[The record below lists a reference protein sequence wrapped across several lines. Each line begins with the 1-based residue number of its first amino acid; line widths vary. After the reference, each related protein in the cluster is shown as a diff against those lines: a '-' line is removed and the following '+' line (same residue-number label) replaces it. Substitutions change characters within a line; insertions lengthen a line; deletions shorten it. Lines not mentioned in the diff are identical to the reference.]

1 MISRHVSRFQ
11 TAFPVPISEKPDSAI
26 TGPPGATSL
35 WKLFATSFSG
45 GRVEFYCGS
54 ASKSYRTLRHVNQP
68 RSLYIHVPF
77 CAHRCGYCDFT
88 LVAGKDHLA
97 EKYLDA
103 LSLEIDR
110 ELQIHGD
117 AELATQPKPE
127 IDTVFFGGGTP
138 TQLSAAQLK
147 RLYAIVHDR
156 FQLTS
161 ETEFSVEANPARMT
175 DEKIAVLAD
184 AGVNRI
190 SLGVQSFDDATL
202 TMLERDHRRADV
214 FGCVDRVKV
223 RIANVSLDLIFAVP
237 GQTLALWE
245 STLQTAI
252 DLSPT
257 HLSTYGLTFEKGTAF
272 WTRREKGELPQ
283 ASDDL
288 ERQMY
293 EVAMEKLAA
302 ADFHQYEIS
311 SFARPGFRCRHNQ
324 VYWSGQTYFGFGP
337 GAASL
342 MNNER
347 RQNHRS
353 VTTWLKKVLAG
364 ESAIGDVEKLD
375 PESRAR
381 ELLVL
386 GLRTNDG
393 VERAWFQET
402 SGYGLND
409 LAGETI
415 NRLIEKGLLEETG
428 STIRLSHEGRFLAD
442 TVAGEL
448 L

>member
-1 MISRHVSRFQ
+1 MNV
-11 TAFPVPISEKPDSAI
+11 
-26 TGPPGATSL
+26 
-35 WKLFATSFSG
+35 
-45 GRVEFYCGS
+45 
-54 ASKSYRTLRHVNQP
+54 P

-97 EKYLDA
+97 DKYLDA
-103 LSLEIDR
+103 LTLEIDR
-110 ELQIHGD
+110 KLQTSND
-117 AELATQPKPE
+117 RDPSAKEKPQL
-127 IDTVFFGGGTP
+127 DTIFFGGGTP
-138 TQLSAAQLK
+138 TQLSAPQLE
-147 RLYAIVHDR
+147 RLCGIVHDR
-156 FQLTS
+156 FELS
-161 ETEFSVEANPARMT
+161 PETEFSVEANPARMT
-175 DEKIAVLAD
+175 ADKIAVLAD

-202 TMLERDHRRADV
+202 TMLERDHRRSDV
-214 FGCVDRVKV
+214 FGCVERVRS
-223 RIANVSLDLIFAVP
+223 RIANISLDLIFAVP
-237 GQTLALWE
+237 GQSLALWE
-245 STLQTAI
+245 TTLQSAI

-283 ASDDL
+283 AAEEL
-288 ERQMY
+288 ERRMY
-293 EVAMEKLAA
+293 EVAMNKLAA
-302 ADFHQYEIS
+302 HDFHQYEIS
-311 SFARPGFRCRHNQ
+311 SFARPGFRCLHNQ
-324 VYWSGQTYFGFGP
+324 VYWSGKTYFGFGP

-342 MNNER
+342 INNER

-364 ESAIGDVEKLD
+364 ESAIGDVEELD
-375 PESRAR
+375 PESFAR

-393 VERAWFQET
+393 VDRAWFEET
-402 SGYGLND
+402 SNFDLD
-409 LAGETI
+409 QLAGASIGRLVTQG
-415 NRLIEKGLLEETG
+415 LIEEAG
-428 STIRLSHEGRFLAD
+428 STIRLTRQGRFLAD

>member
-1 MISRHVSRFQ
+1 M
-11 TAFPVPISEKPDSAI
+11 
-26 TGPPGATSL
+26 
-35 WKLFATSFSG
+35 
-45 GRVEFYCGS
+45 
-54 ASKSYRTLRHVNQP
+54 NQP
-68 RSLYIHVPF
+68 QSLYIHVPF
-77 CAHRCGYCDFT
+77 CSHRCGYCDFT

-110 ELQIHGD
+110 ELARVINSDSAAHSNLQ
-117 AELATQPKPE
+117 L
-127 IDTVFFGGGTP
+127 DTVFFGGGTP
-138 TQLSAAQLK
+138 TQLTAQQLE
-147 RLYAIVHDR
+147 RLCGIVQDR

-161 ETEFSVEANPARMT
+161 ETEFSVEANPAGMT
-175 DEKIAVLAD
+175 DDRITVLAE

-214 FGCVDRVKV
+214 FDCVDRIRK
-223 RIANVSLDLIFAVP
+223 RIENISLDLIFAVP
-237 GQTLALWE
+237 GQSLALWE

-283 ASDDL
+283 AAEDL

-293 EVAMEKLAA
+293 EVAMSKLAA
-302 ADFHQYEIS
+302 HDFDQYEIS

-324 VYWSGQTYFGFGP
+324 IYWSGKTYFGFGP

-353 VTTWLKKVLAG
+353 VTTWINKVLAG
-364 ESAIGDVEKLD
+364 ESAIGEVEELD
-375 PESRAR
+375 PKSFAR

-386 GLRTNDG
+386 SLRTNDG
-393 VERAWFQET
+393 VTRKTFHEQTGFDIA
-402 SGYGLND
+402 N
-409 LAGETI
+409 LAGESI
-415 NRLIEKGLLEETG
+415 NRLMDQGLLEEVD
-428 STIRLSHEGRFLAD
+428 STIRLTHEGRLLAD

>member
-1 MISRHVSRFQ
+1 MPEMQPHESRS
-11 TAFPVPISEKPDSAI
+11 
-26 TGPPGATSL
+26 
-35 WKLFATSFSG
+35 
-45 GRVEFYCGS
+45 
-54 ASKSYRTLRHVNQP
+54 VNQP

-77 CAHRCGYCDFT
+77 CALRCGYGDFT

-97 EKYLDA
+97 DKYLDA
-103 LSLEIDR
+103 LTLEIDR
-110 ELQIHGD
+110 ELRT
-117 AELATQPKPE
+117 ESTTQSKPE
-127 IDTVFFGGGTP
+127 LDTVFFGGGTP
-138 TQLSAAQLK
+138 TQLSAEQLE
-147 RLYAIVHDR
+147 RLCSIVHDR
-156 FQLTS
+156 FQLTQS
-161 ETEFSVEANPARMT
+161 TEFSVEANPARMT
-175 DEKIAVLAD
+175 DDKIAVLAD
-184 AGVNRI
+184 AGVNRT

-214 FGCVDRVKV
+214 FGCVERVRS
-223 RIANVSLDLIFAVP
+223 RIANISLDLIFAVP
-237 GQTLALWE
+237 GQSLPLWE
-245 STLQTAI
+245 STLQSAV

-283 ASDDL
+283 ATEDL
-288 ERQMY
+288 ERRMY

-302 ADFHQYEIS
+302 HDFHQYEIS

-324 VYWSGQTYFGFGP
+324 VYWTGQSYFGFGP
-337 GAASL
+337 GAAGL

-375 PESRAR
+375 PESFAR

-393 VERAWFQET
+393 VDRAWFQET
-402 SGYGLND
+402 SNFD
-409 LAGETI
+409 LDQLGGASI
-415 NRLIEKGLLEETG
+415 RRLVTQGLLEEKG
-428 STIRLSHEGRFLAD
+428 ATIRLTHQGRFLAD

>member
-1 MISRHVSRFQ
+1 M
-11 TAFPVPISEKPDSAI
+11 
-26 TGPPGATSL
+26 
-35 WKLFATSFSG
+35 
-45 GRVEFYCGS
+45 
-54 ASKSYRTLRHVNQP
+54 
-68 RSLYIHVPF
+68 
-77 CAHRCGYCDFT
+77 
-88 LVAGKDHLA
+88 
-97 EKYLDA
+97 
-103 LSLEIDR
+103 
-110 ELQIHGD
+110 
-117 AELATQPKPE
+117 
-127 IDTVFFGGGTP
+127 
-138 TQLSAAQLK
+138 
-147 RLYAIVHDR
+147 
-156 FQLTS
+156 
-161 ETEFSVEANPARMT
+161 EANPARMT
-175 DEKIAVLAD
+175 CDRIAVLAD

-214 FGCVDRVKV
+214 FDCVDRVRT
-223 RIANVSLDLIFAVP
+223 RIANISLDLIFAVP
-237 GQTLALWE
+237 GQSLALWE
-245 STLQTAI
+245 ATLQTAI

-272 WTRREKGELPQ
+272 WTRREKGELCQ
-283 ASDDL
+283 APEDL
-288 ERQMY
+288 ERRMY
-293 EVAMEKLAA
+293 EVSMEQLATH
-302 ADFHQYEIS
+302 DFHQYEIS

-324 VYWSGQTYFGFGP
+324 VYWSGQSYFGFGP

-342 MNNER
+342 INNER

-393 VERAWFQET
+393 VSRPAFHES
-402 SGYGLND
+402 SGFD
-409 LAGETI
+409 VDELAGNTI
-415 NRLIEKGLLEETG
+415 SRLVAKGLLEEVG
-428 STIRLSHEGRFLAD
+428 ATIRLTHEGRFLAD

>member
-1 MISRHVSRFQ
+1 M
-11 TAFPVPISEKPDSAI
+11 
-26 TGPPGATSL
+26 
-35 WKLFATSFSG
+35 
-45 GRVEFYCGS
+45 
-54 ASKSYRTLRHVNQP
+54 NQP

-88 LVAGKDHLA
+88 LVAGKDYLA
-97 EKYLDA
+97 DRYLDA
-103 LSLEIDR
+103 LTIEIDR
-110 ELQIHGD
+110 NLGRISSHD
-117 AELATQPKPE
+117 AALPSRPE

-138 TQLSAAQLK
+138 TQLSAQQLE
-147 RLYAIVHDR
+147 RLCGLVHDR
-156 FQLTS
+156 FQLTL

-175 DEKIAVLAD
+175 NDRIAVLAD

-202 TMLERDHRRADV
+202 VMLERDHRRADV
-214 FGCVDRVKV
+214 FTCVDRIRQ
-223 RIANVSLDLIFAVP
+223 RIENISLDLIFAVP
-237 GQTLALWE
+237 GQTVELWE
-245 STLQTAI
+245 SSLQTAI
-252 DLSPT
+252 KLSPT

-283 ASDDL
+283 ATEEL

-293 EVAMEKLAA
+293 EIAMEQLAA
-302 ADFHQYEIS
+302 HDFHQYEIS

-324 VYWSGQTYFGFGP
+324 VYWTGQSYFGFGP

-342 MNNER
+342 MDNER

-375 PESRAR
+375 PESFAR

-393 VERAWFQET
+393 VEQGWFRET
-402 SGYGLND
+402 TDLDLYQ
-409 LAGETI
+409 LAGESISRLVTQG
-415 NRLIEKGLLEETG
+415 LIEEIG
-428 STIRLSHEGRFLAD
+428 STIRLTYQGRFLAD

>member
-1 MISRHVSRFQ
+1 
-11 TAFPVPISEKPDSAI
+11 
-26 TGPPGATSL
+26 
-35 WKLFATSFSG
+35 
-45 GRVEFYCGS
+45 
-54 ASKSYRTLRHVNQP
+54 VNQP
-68 RSLYIHVPF
+68 RALYIHVPF

-97 EKYLDA
+97 DQYLDA

-110 ELQIHGD
+110 ALQPSSNSDFDTSG
-117 AELATQPKPE
+117 KPE
-127 IDTVFFGGGTP
+127 IDTLFFGGGTP
-138 TQLSAAQLK
+138 TQLSARQLE
-147 RLYAIVHDR
+147 RLCSIVDDR
-156 FQLTS
+156 FQLTP
-161 ETEFSVEANPARMT
+161 TAEFSVEANPARMT
-175 DEKIAVLAD
+175 DDRIAVLAD
-184 AGVNRI
+184 AGVNRV

-214 FGCVDRVKV
+214 FDCVDRLTK
-223 RIANVSLDLIFAVP
+223 RFSNFSLDLIFAVP
-237 GQTLALWE
+237 GQSLPLWQ

-252 DLSPT
+252 ELKPT

-288 ERQMY
+288 ERTMY
-293 EVAMEKLAA
+293 EVAMNQLAA
-302 ADFHQYEIS
+302 SDFHQYEIS
-311 SFARPGFRCRHNQ
+311 SFARPRFRCRHNQ
-324 VYWSGQTYFGFGP
+324 VYWSGQSYFGFGP

-353 VTTWLKKVLAG
+353 VTTWLKKSLAG
-364 ESAIGDVEKLD
+364 ESAIGEVEQLD

-386 GLRTNDG
+386 SLRTNDG
-393 VERAWFQET
+393 VTRQTFRET
-402 SGYGLND
+402 SGYNLDD
-409 LAGETI
+409 LAGEPI
-415 NRLIEKGLLEETG
+415 ARLVARGLLEDSNATLCL
-428 STIRLSHEGRFLAD
+428 THEGRFLAD

>member
-1 MISRHVSRFQ
+1 LS
-11 TAFPVPISEKPDSAI
+11 
-26 TGPPGATSL
+26 
-35 WKLFATSFSG
+35 
-45 GRVEFYCGS
+45 
-54 ASKSYRTLRHVNQP
+54 QP

-103 LSLEIDR
+103 LTLEIDR
-110 ELQIHGD
+110 KLRRVDKPNSAAH
-117 AELATQPKPE
+117 PKPE
-127 IDTVFFGGGTP
+127 LDTVFFGGGTP
-138 TQLSAAQLK
+138 TQLSAQQLE
-147 RLYAIVHDR
+147 RLCGIVHDR
-156 FQLTS
+156 FELTPK
-161 ETEFSVEANPARMT
+161 TEFSVEANPARMT
-175 DEKIAVLAD
+175 DDRIAVLAD

-214 FGCVDRVKV
+214 FDCVDRIRKG
-223 RIANVSLDLIFAVP
+223 IDNISLDLIFAVP
-237 GQTLALWE
+237 GQSLALWE
-245 STLQTAI
+245 TTLQSAI

-283 ASDDL
+283 AAEDL

-293 EVAMEKLAA
+293 EVAMSELAA
-302 ADFHQYEIS
+302 HNYDQYEIS

-324 VYWSGQTYFGFGP
+324 IYWSGKTYFGFGP

-342 MNNER
+342 MNDER

-353 VTTWLKKVLAG
+353 VTTWINKVLAG
-364 ESAIGDVEKLD
+364 ESAIGEVEELD
-375 PESRAR
+375 PESFAR

-386 GLRTNDG
+386 SLRTNDG
-393 VERAWFQET
+393 VTRQTFHKQT
-402 SGYGLND
+402 GLDIAN
-409 LAGETI
+409 LAGESI
-415 NRLIEKGLLEETG
+415 NRLMDQGLIQEVD
-428 STIRLSHEGRFLAD
+428 STIRLTYEGRFLAD

>member
-1 MISRHVSRFQ
+1 MSQYS
-11 TAFPVPISEKPDSAI
+11 D
-26 TGPPGATSL
+26 
-35 WKLFATSFSG
+35 FS
-45 GRVEFYCGS
+45 S
-54 ASKSYRTLRHVNQP
+54 SNLRKHPVNQP

-97 EKYLDA
+97 DRYLDA
-103 LSLEIDR
+103 LTLEIDR
-110 ELQIHGD
+110 ELRSPDKANSTAQT
-117 AELATQPKPE
+117 AQPKPE
-127 IDTVFFGGGTP
+127 LDTVFFGGGTP
-138 TQLSAAQLK
+138 TQLSAEQLE
-147 RLYAIVHDR
+147 RLCSIVHDR
-156 FQLTS
+156 FQLTPQ
-161 ETEFSVEANPARMT
+161 TEFSVEANPARMT
-175 DEKIAVLAD
+175 DDKIAVLAD

-214 FGCVDRVKV
+214 FGCVDRVKD
-223 RIANVSLDLIFAVP
+223 RIANISLDLIFAVP
-237 GQTLALWE
+237 GQSLELWE

-272 WTRREKGELPQ
+272 WTRREKGDLPQ
-283 ASDDL
+283 VAENL

-302 ADFHQYEIS
+302 HDFHQYEIS

-324 VYWSGQTYFGFGP
+324 VYWTGKSYFGFGP
-337 GAASL
+337 GAAGL

-353 VTTWLKKVLAG
+353 VTTWLKKVLAA

-393 VERAWFQET
+393 VDRAWFNET
-402 SGYGLND
+402 TDFNLD
-409 LAGETI
+409 ELAGASIKRLVTQG
-415 NRLIEKGLLEETG
+415 LIEEVD
-428 STIRLSHEGRFLAD
+428 STIRLTHEGRFLAD
-442 TVAGEL
+442 TVAGDL

>member
-1 MISRHVSRFQ
+1 
-11 TAFPVPISEKPDSAI
+11 
-26 TGPPGATSL
+26 
-35 WKLFATSFSG
+35 
-45 GRVEFYCGS
+45 
-54 ASKSYRTLRHVNQP
+54 VNQP

-88 LVAGKDHLA
+88 LVAGKDYLA
-97 EKYLDA
+97 DRYLDA
-103 LSLEIDR
+103 LTLEIDR
-110 ELQIHGD
+110 ELRSSDKSSSTAQPDSLLKNDRNPDSACATGTAS
-117 AELATQPKPE
+117 AELPESQDSNNAGEASGTLFQQAAKPLL
-127 IDTVFFGGGTP
+127 DTVFFGGGTP
-138 TQLSAAQLK
+138 TQLSAHQLE
-147 RLYAIVHDR
+147 RLCGIVHDR
-156 FQLTS
+156 FQLTA
-161 ETEFSVEANPARMT
+161 ETEFSVEANPARMS
-175 DEKIAVLAD
+175 DDKIAVLAD

-202 TMLERDHRRADV
+202 TMLERDHRRDDV
-214 FGCVDRVKV
+214 LGCVDRIRK
-223 RIANVSLDLIFAVP
+223 RIVNISLDLIFAVP
-237 GQTLALWE
+237 GQSLELWE

-272 WTRREKGELPQ
+272 WTRREKGDLPQ
-283 ASDDL
+283 VAEDL
-288 ERQMY
+288 ERRMY

-302 ADFHQYEIS
+302 SDFHQYEIS

-324 VYWSGQTYFGFGP
+324 VYWTGLSYFGFGP

-353 VTTWLKKVLAG
+353 VTTWLKKVLAA

-375 PESRAR
+375 PESLAR

-393 VERAWFQET
+393 VDRAWFNET
-402 SGYGLND
+402 TDFDLD
-409 LAGETI
+409 KLAGASIRRFVTQ
-415 NRLIEKGLLEETG
+415 GLLEDFGESVCLT
-428 STIRLSHEGRFLAD
+428 HEGRFLAD

>member
-1 MISRHVSRFQ
+1 MDI
-11 TAFPVPISEKPDSAI
+11 
-26 TGPPGATSL
+26 
-35 WKLFATSFSG
+35 
-45 GRVEFYCGS
+45 
-54 ASKSYRTLRHVNQP
+54 NQP
-68 RSLYIHVPF
+68 DEFTDSENRESQIVTAPRSVYIHVPF

-97 EKYLDA
+97 DRYLEA
-103 LSLEIDR
+103 LTLEIDR
-110 ELQIHGD
+110 CLKASGEDREFRTEPEL
-117 AELATQPKPE
+117 
-127 IDTVFFGGGTP
+127 DTVFFGGGTP
-138 TQLSAAQLK
+138 TQLSAEQLEK
-147 RLYAIVHDR
+147 LCSLVRTR
-156 FQLTS
+156 FQLTP

-214 FGCVDRVKV
+214 FDCMERVRK
-223 RIANVSLDLIFAVP
+223 RIDNISLDLIFAVP
-237 GQTLALWE
+237 GQSLETWE
-245 STLQTAI
+245 TTLQTAV
-252 DLSPT
+252 DLSPM

-283 ASDDL
+283 APEEL
-288 ERQMY
+288 ERRMY
-293 EVAMEKLAA
+293 EVTMERLA
-302 ADFHQYEIS
+302 DNGFYQYEIS
-311 SFARPGFRCRHNQ
+311 SFARPEFRCRHNQ
-324 VYWSGQTYFGFGP
+324 VYWTGKSYYGFGP

-342 MNNER
+342 INHER

-353 VTTWLKKVLAG
+353 VTTWLKKSLAG
-364 ESAIGDVEKLD
+364 ESAIGETELLD

-393 VERAWFQET
+393 VSRRAFSEL
-402 SGYGLND
+402 SGFD
-409 LAGETI
+409 VDEFVGETI
-415 NRLIEKGLLEETG
+415 RHLVATGLLTDNG
-428 STIRLSHEGRFLAD
+428 STITLSHEGRFLAD

>member
-1 MISRHVSRFQ
+1 VS
-11 TAFPVPISEKPDSAI
+11 
-26 TGPPGATSL
+26 
-35 WKLFATSFSG
+35 
-45 GRVEFYCGS
+45 
-54 ASKSYRTLRHVNQP
+54 QP

-97 EKYLDA
+97 DKYLDA
-103 LSLEIDR
+103 LSLEIHR
-110 ELQIHGD
+110 ELHRVD
-117 AELATQPKPE
+117 DVDSAAHPKPE

-138 TQLSAAQLK
+138 TQLSALQLE
-147 RLYAIVHDR
+147 RLCSIVHDR
-156 FQLTS
+156 FQLTPGV
-161 ETEFSVEANPARMT
+161 EFSVEANPARMT
-175 DEKIAVLAD
+175 DDRINVLAD

-214 FGCVDRVKV
+214 FECVERVRA
-223 RIANVSLDLIFAVP
+223 RIANISLDLIFAVP
-237 GQTLALWE
+237 GQSLPLWE
-245 STLQTAI
+245 ATLKTAI

-283 ASDDL
+283 AAEDL

-293 EVAMEKLAA
+293 EVSMSELAA
-302 ADFHQYEIS
+302 HDFHQYEIA

-324 VYWSGQTYFGFGP
+324 VYWSGKTYFGFGP

-342 MNNER
+342 MNSER

-375 PESRAR
+375 PESFAR

-393 VERAWFQET
+393 VERAWFKDE
-402 SGYGLND
+402 SNFDLDN
-409 LAGETI
+409 LAGESI
-415 NRLIEKGLLEETG
+415 NRLIAKGLIEETG
-428 STIRLSHEGRFLAD
+428 STVRLTYEGRFLAD
-442 TVAGEL
+442 TVASEL

>member
-1 MISRHVSRFQ
+1 MS
-11 TAFPVPISEKPDSAI
+11 
-26 TGPPGATSL
+26 
-35 WKLFATSFSG
+35 
-45 GRVEFYCGS
+45 
-54 ASKSYRTLRHVNQP
+54 QP

-103 LSLEIDR
+103 LTLEIDR
-110 ELQIHGD
+110 ELQRVDNSDSAAH
-117 AELATQPKPE
+117 PKPE
-127 IDTVFFGGGTP
+127 LDTVFFGGGTP
-138 TQLSAAQLK
+138 TQLSAQQLE
-147 RLYAIVHDR
+147 RLCGIVRDR

-175 DEKIAVLAD
+175 DDRIAVLSD

-190 SLGVQSFDDATL
+190 SLGVQSFDNATL

-214 FGCVDRVKV
+214 FDCVDRIRK
-223 RIANVSLDLIFAVP
+223 RIENISLDLIFAVP
-237 GQTLALWE
+237 GQSLELWE
-245 STLQTAI
+245 TTLQTAI

-283 ASDDL
+283 AAEDL

-293 EVAMEKLAA
+293 EVAMSKLAA
-302 ADFHQYEIS
+302 HDFDQYEIS

-324 VYWSGQTYFGFGP
+324 IYWSGKTYFGFGP

-353 VTTWLKKVLAG
+353 VTTWINKVLAG
-364 ESAIGDVEKLD
+364 ESAIGDVEELD
-375 PESRAR
+375 PESFAR

-386 GLRTNDG
+386 SLRTNDG
-393 VERAWFQET
+393 VTRQTFHEQTGFDIA
-402 SGYGLND
+402 N
-409 LAGETI
+409 LAGGSI
-415 NRLIEKGLLEETG
+415 NRLMDQGLIEEVD
-428 STIRLSHEGRFLAD
+428 STIRLTYEGRFLAD

>member
-1 MISRHVSRFQ
+1 MPRMQPHESHS
-11 TAFPVPISEKPDSAI
+11 
-26 TGPPGATSL
+26 
-35 WKLFATSFSG
+35 
-45 GRVEFYCGS
+45 
-54 ASKSYRTLRHVNQP
+54 VNQP

-88 LVAGKDHLA
+88 LVAGKDYLA
-97 EKYLDA
+97 DRYLDA
-103 LSLEIDR
+103 LTLEIDR
-110 ELQIHGD
+110 ELRSSDKASSTAQPDSLLKNDRNPDSACATGSAS
-117 AELATQPKPE
+117 AELPESQDSKNAGEAGGTLFQQAGKPLL
-127 IDTVFFGGGTP
+127 DTVFFGGGTP
-138 TQLSAAQLK
+138 TQLSAHQLE
-147 RLYAIVHDR
+147 RLCGMVHDR
-156 FQLTS
+156 FQLTA
-161 ETEFSVEANPARMT
+161 ETEFSVEANPARMS
-175 DEKIAVLAD
+175 DDKIAILAD

-202 TMLERDHRRADV
+202 TMLERDHRRDDV
-214 FGCVDRVKV
+214 LGCVGRIRK
-223 RIANVSLDLIFAVP
+223 RIANISLDLIFAVP
-237 GQTLALWE
+237 GQSLELWE

-272 WTRREKGELPQ
+272 WTRREKGDLPQ
-283 ASDDL
+283 VAEDL
-288 ERQMY
+288 ERRMY

-302 ADFHQYEIS
+302 SDFHQYEIS

-324 VYWSGQTYFGFGP
+324 VYWTGLSYFGFGP

-353 VTTWLKKVLAG
+353 VTTWLKKVLAA
-364 ESAIGDVEKLD
+364 ESAIGDAEKLD

-393 VERAWFQET
+393 VDRAWFNET
-402 SGYGLND
+402 TDFDLD
-409 LAGETI
+409 KLAGVSLR
-415 NRLIEKGLLEETG
+415 RLVTQGLLEDSGESVCLT
-428 STIRLSHEGRFLAD
+428 HEGRFLAD

>member
-1 MISRHVSRFQ
+1 MASRRLCADNSQSDHRESD
-11 TAFPVPISEKPDSAI
+11 VPITD
-26 TGPPGATSL
+26 L
-35 WKLFATSFSG
+35 
-45 GRVEFYCGS
+45 R
-54 ASKSYRTLRHVNQP
+54 KSQLNQP

-97 EKYLDA
+97 GKFLDA
-103 LSLEIDR
+103 LTLEIDR
-110 ELQIHGD
+110 ELRKASD
-117 AELATQPKPE
+117 ADSDTISKLEL
-127 IDTVFFGGGTP
+127 DTVFFGGGTP
-138 TQLSAAQLK
+138 TQLTASQLEQ
-147 RLYAIVHDR
+147 LCGLVHDR

-161 ETEFSVEANPARMT
+161 ETEFSVEANPARMSE
-175 DEKIAVLAD
+175 DKIAVLAD

-202 TMLERDHRRADV
+202 TMLERDHCGEDV
-214 FGCVDRVKV
+214 FDCVDRIRK
-223 RIANVSLDLIFAVP
+223 RIENISLDLIFAVP
-237 GQTLALWE
+237 GQTFELWE
-245 STLQTAI
+245 TTLQTAI
-252 DLSPT
+252 DLLPT

-283 ASDDL
+283 APEDL
-288 ERQMY
+288 ERRMY
-293 EVAMEKLAA
+293 EAAMSKLSSH
-302 ADFHQYEIS
+302 DFHQYEIS
-311 SFARPGFRCRHNQ
+311 SFARPSFRCRHNQ
-324 VYWSGQTYFGFGP
+324 IYWSGKTYFGFGP

-342 MNNER
+342 MDNER

-353 VTTWLKKVLAG
+353 VTTWLNKVLAG

-375 PESRAR
+375 PESFAR

-393 VERAWFQET
+393 VNRETFQVAT
-402 SGYGLND
+402 GYNLDD
-409 LAGETI
+409 LAGKPI
-415 NRLIEKGLLEETG
+415 NKLVAKGLLEKAD
-428 STIRLSHEGRFLAD
+428 STILLTREGRFLAD

>member
-1 MISRHVSRFQ
+1 M
-11 TAFPVPISEKPDSAI
+11 
-26 TGPPGATSL
+26 
-35 WKLFATSFSG
+35 
-45 GRVEFYCGS
+45 
-54 ASKSYRTLRHVNQP
+54 NQP

-110 ELQIHGD
+110 ELARVNNSDSAAHSNLQ
-117 AELATQPKPE
+117 L
-127 IDTVFFGGGTP
+127 DTVFFGGGTP
-138 TQLSAAQLK
+138 TQLAVQQLE
-147 RLYAIVHDR
+147 RLCGIVHDR
-156 FQLTS
+156 FQLTP
-161 ETEFSVEANPARMT
+161 ETEFSVEANPAGMT
-175 DEKIAVLAD
+175 DDHITVLAE

-190 SLGVQSFDDATL
+190 SLGVQSFDDETL
-202 TMLERDHRRADV
+202 TMLERDHRHADV
-214 FGCVDRVKV
+214 FDCVERVKA
-223 RIANVSLDLIFAVP
+223 RIENISLDLIFAVP
-237 GQTLALWE
+237 GQSLELWE

-283 ASDDL
+283 AAEGL

-293 EVAMEKLAA
+293 EVAMSQLAA
-302 ADFHQYEIS
+302 HDFHQYEIS
-311 SFARPGFRCRHNQ
+311 SFARSEFRCRHNQ
-324 VYWSGQTYFGFGP
+324 VYWSGKTYFGFGP

-342 MNNER
+342 INYER

-353 VTTWLKKVLAG
+353 VTAWINKVLAG
-364 ESAIGDVEKLD
+364 ESAIGSVDKLD
-375 PESRAR
+375 PESFAR

-386 GLRTNDG
+386 SLRTNDG
-393 VERAWFQET
+393 VKRKTFQKRT
-402 SGYGLND
+402 GFQIAD
-409 LAGETI
+409 LIGDSI
-415 NRLIEKGLLEETG
+415 NRLMDQGLLEEVD
-428 STIRLSHEGRFLAD
+428 STIRLTHEGRLLAD

>member
-1 MISRHVSRFQ
+1 LNV
-11 TAFPVPISEKPDSAI
+11 
-26 TGPPGATSL
+26 
-35 WKLFATSFSG
+35 
-45 GRVEFYCGS
+45 
-54 ASKSYRTLRHVNQP
+54 P

-97 EKYLDA
+97 DKYLDG
-103 LSLEIDR
+103 LTLEIDR
-110 ELQIHGD
+110 KLQTSND
-117 AELATQPKPE
+117 RDPSAKEKPQL
-127 IDTVFFGGGTP
+127 DTIFFGGGTP
-138 TQLSAAQLK
+138 TQLSAPQLE
-147 RLYAIVHDR
+147 RLCGIVHDR
-156 FQLTS
+156 FELS
-161 ETEFSVEANPARMT
+161 PETEFSVEANPARMT
-175 DEKIAVLAD
+175 ADKIAVLAD

-202 TMLERDHRRADV
+202 TMLERDHRRSDV
-214 FGCVDRVKV
+214 FGCVERVRS
-223 RIANVSLDLIFAVP
+223 RIANISLDLIFAVP
-237 GQTLALWE
+237 GQSLALWE
-245 STLQTAI
+245 TTLQSAI

-283 ASDDL
+283 AAEEL
-288 ERQMY
+288 ERRMY
-293 EVAMEKLAA
+293 EVAMNKLAA
-302 ADFHQYEIS
+302 HDFHQYEIS
-311 SFARPGFRCRHNQ
+311 SFARPGFRCLHNQ
-324 VYWSGQTYFGFGP
+324 VYWSGKTYFGFGP

-342 MNNER
+342 INNER

-364 ESAIGDVEKLD
+364 ESAIGDVEELD
-375 PESRAR
+375 PESFAR

-393 VERAWFQET
+393 VDRAWFQET
-402 SGYGLND
+402 SNFDLD
-409 LAGETI
+409 QLAGASIGRLVTQG
-415 NRLIEKGLLEETG
+415 LIEEAG
-428 STIRLSHEGRFLAD
+428 STIRLTRQGRFLAD

>member
-1 MISRHVSRFQ
+1 M
-11 TAFPVPISEKPDSAI
+11 
-26 TGPPGATSL
+26 
-35 WKLFATSFSG
+35 
-45 GRVEFYCGS
+45 
-54 ASKSYRTLRHVNQP
+54 P

-97 EKYLDA
+97 DKYLDA
-103 LSLEIDR
+103 LTLEIDR
-110 ELQIHGD
+110 EFRSSDKASSTTPDSLLKNDRNSDSACATGSAS
-117 AELATQPKPE
+117 AELPANQDSKSTGKASGTLFQLQQAAKPKL
-127 IDTVFFGGGTP
+127 DTIFFGGGTP
-138 TQLSAAQLK
+138 TQLTAPQLE
-147 RLYAIVHDR
+147 RLCGLVHDR
-156 FQLTS
+156 FQLTPT
-161 ETEFSVEANPARMT
+161 TEFSVEVNPARMT
-175 DEKIAVLAD
+175 DDKIAVLAN

-214 FGCVDRVKV
+214 FDCVDRIRK
-223 RIANVSLDLIFAVP
+223 RIENISLDLIFAVP
-237 GQTLALWE
+237 GQAFKLWE

-283 ASDDL
+283 AAEDL
-288 ERQMY
+288 ERRMY
-293 EVAMEKLAA
+293 EVAMSKLSAH
-302 ADFHQYEIS
+302 DFHQYEIS

-324 VYWSGQTYFGFGP
+324 IYWSGKTYFGFGP

-375 PESRAR
+375 PESFAR

-393 VERAWFQET
+393 VHRESFRTAT
-402 SGYGLND
+402 GYDLDD
-409 LAGETI
+409 LAGESI
-415 NRLIEKGLLEETG
+415 NNLVAKGLLEEAD
-428 STIRLSHEGRFLAD
+428 STIRLTYEGRFLAD
-442 TVAGEL
+442 TVASEL

>member
-1 MISRHVSRFQ
+1 L
-11 TAFPVPISEKPDSAI
+11 TD
-26 TGPPGATSL
+26 
-35 WKLFATSFSG
+35 
-45 GRVEFYCGS
+45 
-54 ASKSYRTLRHVNQP
+54 P
-68 RSLYIHVPF
+68 RALYIHVPF

-97 EKYLDA
+97 DKYLDA
-103 LSLEIDR
+103 LTLEIDR
-110 ELQIHGD
+110 ELRTSNGRDQS
-117 AELATQPKPE
+117 ANEKPE

-138 TQLSAAQLK
+138 TQLSAAQLE
-147 RLYAIVHDR
+147 RLGAIVHER

-161 ETEFSVEANPARMT
+161 TAEFSVEANPARMT
-175 DEKIAVLAD
+175 DDRISVLAN

-190 SLGVQSFDDATL
+190 SLGVQSFDNATL

-214 FGCVDRVKV
+214 FGCVERV
-223 RIANVSLDLIFAVP
+223 RSHIANISLDLIFAVP
-237 GQTLALWE
+237 GQSLELWE

-257 HLSTYGLTFEKGTAF
+257 HLSTYGLTFEKGTAY
-272 WTRREKGELPQ
+272 WARREKGELPQ
-283 ASDDL
+283 APEEL

-293 EVAMEKLAA
+293 EVAMEHLAA
-302 ADFHQYEIS
+302 HDFHQYEIS

-324 VYWSGQTYFGFGP
+324 VYWSGTTYFGFGP

-353 VTTWLKKVLAG
+353 VTTWLKRVLAG

-402 SGYGLND
+402 SDFDLD
-409 LAGETI
+409 ELAGPSIHQLITQG
-415 NRLIEKGLLEETG
+415 LIEETD
-428 STIRLSHEGRFLAD
+428 STIRLTHQGRFLAD

>member
-1 MISRHVSRFQ
+1 MYCQLLLSCSSVS
-11 TAFPVPISEKPDSAI
+11 P
-26 TGPPGATSL
+26 
-35 WKLFATSFSG
+35 
-45 GRVEFYCGS
+45 
-54 ASKSYRTLRHVNQP
+54 SKALIVSQP
-68 RSLYIHVPF
+68 QSLYIHVPF

-103 LSLEIDR
+103 LTIEIDR
-110 ELQIHGD
+110 ELDGAD
-117 AELATQPKPE
+117 RAESAAQSKPE

-138 TQLSAAQLK
+138 TQLSAAQLD
-147 RLYAIVHDR
+147 RLCAIVHDR
-156 FQLTS
+156 FHVTA
-161 ETEFSVEANPARMT
+161 TAEFSVEANPARMT
-175 DEKIAVLAD
+175 DDRIGVLAD
-184 AGVNRI
+184 AGVNRV

-202 TMLERDHRRADV
+202 AMLERDHRRADV
-214 FGCVDRVKV
+214 FDCVDRIRK
-223 RIANVSLDLIFAVP
+223 RIENVSLDLIFAVP
-237 GQTLALWE
+237 GQSFELWE
-245 STLQTAI
+245 TTLQTAI
-252 DLSPT
+252 DVSPT

-283 ASDDL
+283 AAEDL
-288 ERQMY
+288 ERRMY
-293 EVAMEKLAA
+293 EVAMERLVAS
-302 ADFHQYEIS
+302 DFHQYEIS

-324 VYWSGQTYFGFGP
+324 VYWTGQAYFGFGP

-342 MNNER
+342 MNNKR

-353 VTTWLKKVLAG
+353 VTTWLKRVLAG

-393 VERAWFQET
+393 VERVWFNQST
-402 SGYGLND
+402 DFDLDD
-409 LAGETI
+409 LAGESI
-415 NRLIEKGLLEETG
+415 ARLVAQGLLHDSGEKVCLTYQ
-428 STIRLSHEGRFLAD
+428 GRFLAD

>member
-1 MISRHVSRFQ
+1 LS
-11 TAFPVPISEKPDSAI
+11 
-26 TGPPGATSL
+26 
-35 WKLFATSFSG
+35 
-45 GRVEFYCGS
+45 
-54 ASKSYRTLRHVNQP
+54 QP

-103 LSLEIDR
+103 LTLEIDR
-110 ELQIHGD
+110 ELQRVDNSDSAAH
-117 AELATQPKPE
+117 PKPE
-127 IDTVFFGGGTP
+127 LDTVFFGGGTP
-138 TQLSAAQLK
+138 TQLSAQQLE
-147 RLYAIVHDR
+147 RLCGIVRDR

-175 DEKIAVLAD
+175 DDRIAVLSD

-190 SLGVQSFDDATL
+190 SLGVQSFDNATL

-214 FGCVDRVKV
+214 FDCVDRIRK
-223 RIANVSLDLIFAVP
+223 RIENISLDLIFAVP
-237 GQTLALWE
+237 GQSLELWE
-245 STLQTAI
+245 TTLQTAI

-283 ASDDL
+283 AAEDL

-293 EVAMEKLAA
+293 EVAMSKLAA
-302 ADFHQYEIS
+302 HDFDQYEIS

-324 VYWSGQTYFGFGP
+324 IYWSGKTYFGFGP

-353 VTTWLKKVLAG
+353 VTTWINKVLAG
-364 ESAIGDVEKLD
+364 ESAIGDVEELD
-375 PESRAR
+375 PESFAR

-386 GLRTNDG
+386 SLRTNDG
-393 VERAWFQET
+393 VTRQTFHEQTGFDIA
-402 SGYGLND
+402 N
-409 LAGETI
+409 LAGGSI
-415 NRLIEKGLLEETG
+415 NRLMDQGLIEEVD
-428 STIRLSHEGRFLAD
+428 STIRLTYEGRFLAD